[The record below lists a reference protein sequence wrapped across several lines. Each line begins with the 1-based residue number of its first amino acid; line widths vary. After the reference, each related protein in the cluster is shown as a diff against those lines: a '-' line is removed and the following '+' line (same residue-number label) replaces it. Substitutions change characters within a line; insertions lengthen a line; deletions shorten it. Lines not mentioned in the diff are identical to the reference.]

1 MNENGA
7 RVSRRSVLAFAATSA
22 AGILL
27 PGCASQDIRAP
38 DEGLTVSP
46 SPTHA
51 AAIANARE
59 SAWKAINSGQGSG
72 ASVAIMERGKFVL
85 SEAMGVAD
93 RGQNRSV
100 DRGTRF
106 NIGSVSKMFATVAI
120 LLLVDEGKVA
130 LDAPVIRYLPE
141 FTMTDSRF
149 RDITLRM
156 LLNHSSGLPGS
167 TFFFAF
173 EPDASMHRLLLET
186 LKHSRLKH
194 TPGAMS
200 MYCNDGFTLAEMVV
214 EQVTGRK
221 FVAFLAERVFAPLG
235 MTNTTTSL
243 GESGGANV
251 AEYYD
256 ATSGKKY
263 PREVV
268 PIYAAGGF
276 SSTAEDLCRFGDSL
290 MSGGRNLLSPASLQE
305 LYRWQPAPFTSG
317 LREGKWYGQI
327 GWDYSTQI
335 GSVGGSGNGSTGIQ
349 VFAKGGNS
357 GFYSANLQI
366 LPTEKMVIAM
376 ITSGKASG
384 DKLTE
389 PILAGVL
396 ADRRP
401 GVPARSPPQPRI
413 PPAIPAAL
421 DRYVGYYASETGT
434 MKMAIDGQRRKL
446 ILTPLG
452 SAAPPVE
459 LIYNDGYFFSPPSEN
474 RAYFGS
480 RDGIDFIV
488 QIPAGLTGGDLVTLQ
503 KLKSVLNPQRL
514 QPELRDGFWLMRN
527 APAAVEVFD
536 FDLLQPLKSY
546 EELPGYVDFRGVRRI
561 ERPDFAA
568 MAATAVRDQSDLD
581 FVEGKGGG
589 FMRTGH
595 YLWSAAG
602 TAGRLP
608 TARSTVTIG
617 ADGFNQWRAVDAGG
631 VLNFTLPPK
640 GRVIVVTLGATL
652 YDSIVD
658 SGAVHAP
665 AGSYVF
671 FAGATCD
678 VFQVT
683 AEGRTGT

>member
-1 MNENGA
+1 MSLTST
-7 RVSRRSVLAFAATSA
+7 RLDRRSVLAFAAASA
-22 AGILL
+22 SASLL
-27 PGCASQDIRAP
+27 PACTGQDAQSL
-38 DEGLTVSP
+38 GAGGKSP
-46 SPTHA
+46 SLSVNA
-51 AAIANARE
+51 SAISNARE
-59 SAWKAINSGQGSG
+59 SAWKAISSGQGSG
-72 ASVAIMERGKFVL
+72 VSVAIMERGEFVL
-85 SEAMGVAD
+85 SDAMGVAD
-93 RGQNRSV
+93 RAQNRAV
-100 DRGTRF
+100 DRKTRF

-130 LDAPVIRYLPE
+130 LDAPVTRYLPE
-141 FTMTDSRF
+141 FTMTDARF

-156 LLNHSSGLPGS
+156 LLNHSSGLPG
-167 TFFFAF
+167 TTVFIGF
-173 EPDASMHRLLLET
+173 EPDATVHRLLLDT
-186 LKHSRLKH
+186 LKRSRLKH

-221 FVAFLAERVFAPLG
+221 FVAFLGERVFAPLS

-243 GESGGANV
+243 GESGGTNV
-251 AEYYD
+251 AEYYE

-268 PIYAAGGF
+268 PVYATGGF

-290 MSGGRNLLSPASLQE
+290 MAGGRNLLSPASLQE

-317 LREGKWYGQI
+317 LREGKWYGQV

-335 GSVGGSGNGSTGIQ
+335 GSSNGSTGIQ

-396 ADRRP
+396 TDRRP
-401 GVPARSPPQPRI
+401 GVPARSPAQPRI
-413 PPAIPAAL
+413 PQDIPAAL

-434 MKMAIDGQRRKL
+434 MKIAIDSQRRKL
-446 ILTPLG
+446 IVTPLG
-452 SAAPPVE
+452 GAAPPEE
-459 LIYNDGYFFSPPSEN
+459 LIYNDGYFFVPAGE
-474 RAYFGS
+474 RRVYFAS
-480 RDGIDFIV
+480 RDSINFLVKNEG
-488 QIPAGLTGGDLVTLQ
+488 GLTDSDEVTLQ
-503 KLKSVLNPQRL
+503 KLEPALNPQRL

-568 MAATAVRDQSDLD
+568 MAATAIRDQSDLD

-589 FMRTGH
+589 LMRTGH
-595 YLWSAAG
+595 YLWSPAR

-608 TARSTVTIG
+608 MTPSTVTIG
-617 ADGFNQWRAVDAGG
+617 ADGFNEWRAVDAGG
-631 VLNFTLPPK
+631 VLNFALPAK
-640 GRVIVVTLGATL
+640 GRVIVVTQSATL

-665 AGSYVF
+665 AGSFVF
-671 FAGATCD
+671 FAGAAGD
-678 VFQVT
+678 AFQVIV
-683 AEGRTGT
+683 R

>member
-1 MNENGA
+1 MRRPSIHVN
-7 RVSRRSVLAFAATSA
+7 RRSILAAATASA
-22 AGILL
+22 AATLL
-27 PGCASQDIRAP
+27 PGCGSQGPKAFETAAP
-38 DEGLTVSP
+38 VPP
-46 SPTHA
+46 SSSNT
-51 AAIANARE
+51 AAISNARE

-72 ASVAIMERGKFVL
+72 VSVAIMQGGEFVL
-85 SEAMGVAD
+85 SDAMGVAD
-93 RGQNRSV
+93 RGQNRLV

-130 LDAPVIRYLPE
+130 LDAPVVRYLPE
-141 FTMTDSRF
+141 FIMTDTRF

-156 LLNHSSGLPGS
+156 LLNHSSGLPG
-167 TFFFAF
+167 TTVFIGF
-173 EPDASMHRLLLET
+173 EPDATVHRLLLDT
-186 LKHSRLKH
+186 LKRSRLKH
-194 TPGAMS
+194 APGAMS

-221 FVAFLAERVFAPLG
+221 FVAFLGERVFAPLG
-235 MTNTTTSL
+235 MTNTATSL

-256 ATSGKKY
+256 AASGKKY

-290 MSGGRNLLSPASLQE
+290 IASGRTLLSPASLQE

-335 GSVGGSGNGSTGIQ
+335 GSVGGEGKGNTGIQ

-366 LPTEKMVIAM
+366 LPGEKMVIAM

-384 DKLTE
+384 DKLTA

-401 GVPARSPPQPRI
+401 GVPARSLPQPRI
-413 PPAIPAAL
+413 PQTIPAAL
-421 DRYVGYYASETGT
+421 DRYVGHYACETGA
-434 MKMAIDGQRRKL
+434 MKIAIDSQRRKL
-446 ILTPLG
+446 IVTPLG
-452 SAAPPVE
+452 GAAPPEE
-459 LIYNDGYFFSPPSEN
+459 LIYNDGYFFVPTGE
-474 RAYFGS
+474 RRVYFAS
-480 RDGIDFIV
+480 RDGIDFLV
-488 QIPAGLTGGDLVTLQ
+488 KNESGLTDSDDVMLQ
-503 KLKSVLNPQRL
+503 KLEPVLNPQRL

-536 FDLLQPLKSY
+536 FDLLQSLKSY

-561 ERPDFAA
+561 ERPGFAA
-568 MAATAVRDQSDLD
+568 MAATAIRDQSDMD

-595 YLWSAAG
+595 YVWSPARI
-602 TAGRLP
+602 AGRLP
-608 TARSTVTIG
+608 MARSTVTIG
-617 ADGFNQWRAVDAGG
+617 ADGFNEWRAVDAGG
-631 VLNFTLPPK
+631 MLNFKLPAK

-658 SGAVHAP
+658 SGAVYAP

-671 FAGATCD
+671 FAGATGD

-683 AEGRTGT
+683 AA

>member
-1 MNENGA
+1 MSLTSA
-7 RVSRRSVLAFAATSA
+7 RLDRRSVLAFAAASA
-22 AGILL
+22 GASLL
-27 PGCASQDIRAP
+27 PACAGRDAQSLGAGGKAP
-38 DEGLTVSP
+38 SLSVNAS
-46 SPTHA
+46 
-51 AAIANARE
+51 AISNARE
-59 SAWKAINSGQGSG
+59 SAWKAISSGQGSG
-72 ASVAIMERGKFVL
+72 VSVAIMERGEFVL
-85 SEAMGVAD
+85 SDAMGVAD
-93 RGQNRSV
+93 RAQNRAV
-100 DRGTRF
+100 DRKTRF

-120 LLLVDEGKVA
+120 LLLVDDGKVA
-130 LDAPVIRYLPE
+130 LDAPVVRYLPE
-141 FTMTDSRF
+141 FTMTDARF

-167 TFFFAF
+167 TFFFGF
-173 EPDASMHRLLLET
+173 EPDAAMHRLLLDT
-186 LKHSRLKH
+186 LKRSRLKH

-221 FVAFLAERVFAPLG
+221 FIAFLSDRVFAPLG
-235 MTNTTTSL
+235 MNNTTTSL

-251 AEYYD
+251 AEYYE
-256 ATSGKKY
+256 ATSSKKY

-268 PIYAAGGF
+268 PVYATGGF
-276 SSTAEDLCRFGDSL
+276 SSTAEDLCLFGDSL
-290 MSGGRNLLSPASLQE
+290 MAGGRNQLSPASLRE

-335 GSVGGSGNGSTGIQ
+335 GSGNGSAGIQ

-366 LPTEKMVIAM
+366 LPAEKMVIAM

-401 GVPARSPPQPRI
+401 GVPARSPAQPRI
-413 PPAIPAAL
+413 PQDIPAAL

-434 MKMAIDGQRRKL
+434 MKMAIDSQRRKL
-446 ILTPLG
+446 ILTHLG
-452 SAAPPVE
+452 RAAPPTE
-459 LIYNDGYFFSPPSEN
+459 LIYNDGYFFAPPSEN

-503 KLKSVLNPQRL
+503 KLEPVLNPQQL
-514 QPELRDGFWLMRN
+514 QPALRDAFWLMRN

-581 FVEGKGGG
+581 FVEGRGGG
-589 FMRTGH
+589 LLRTGH
-595 YLWSAAG
+595 YLWSAAR

-608 TARSTVTIG
+608 VAPSTVTIG
-617 ADGFNQWRAVDAGG
+617 ADGFNEWRAVDAGG
-631 VLNFTLPPK
+631 VLNFTLPAK
-640 GRVIVVTLGATL
+640 GRVIVVTQSATL

-658 SGAVHAP
+658 IGTVHAP
-665 AGSYVF
+665 AGSFVF
-671 FAGATCD
+671 FAGAAGD
-678 VFQVT
+678 VFQVIV
-683 AEGRTGT
+683 R

>member
-1 MNENGA
+1 MSENGA

-38 DEGLTVSP
+38 DEGLNVLP

-59 SAWKAINSGQGSG
+59 SAYRTIGAGQGSG
-72 ASVAIMERGKFVL
+72 VSLAIMERGKFVL

-141 FTMTDSRF
+141 FTMTDARF

-167 TFFFAF
+167 TFFFGF
-173 EPDASMHRLLLET
+173 EPDASMHRLLLDT
-186 LKHSRLKH
+186 LKRSRLKH

-221 FVAFLAERVFAPLG
+221 FVAFLGERVFAPLS

-243 GESGGANV
+243 GESGGTNV
-251 AEYYD
+251 AEYYE

-268 PIYAAGGF
+268 PVYATGGF

-290 MSGGRNLLSPASLQE
+290 MAGGRNLLSPASLQE

-317 LREGKWYGQI
+317 LREGKWYGQV

-335 GSVGGSGNGSTGIQ
+335 GSSNGSTGIQ

-396 ADRRP
+396 TDRRP
-401 GVPARSPPQPRI
+401 GVPAGSPPQTRAAQTI
-413 PPAIPAAL
+413 PEAL

-434 MKMAIDGQRRKL
+434 MKMVIDSQRRKL

-452 SAAPPVE
+452 RAAPPTE
-459 LIYNDGYFFSPPSEN
+459 LIYNDGYFFAPPSEN

-488 QIPAGLTGGDLVTLQ
+488 QSPAGLTGGDLVTLQ
-503 KLKSVLNPQRL
+503 KLELVLNPQPL
-514 QPELRDGFWLMRN
+514 QPALRDGFWLMRN
-527 APAAVEVFD
+527 APPAVEVLD
-536 FDLLQPLKSY
+536 FDLLQPLRSY

-568 MAATAVRDQSDLD
+568 MAATAIRDQSDLD

-589 FMRTGH
+589 LMRTGH

-608 TARSTVTIG
+608 VARSTVTIG
-617 ADGFNQWRAVDAGG
+617 ADGFNEWRAVDAGG
-631 VLNFTLPPK
+631 VLNFTLPAK

-671 FAGATCD
+671 FAGATGD

-683 AEGRTGT
+683 AEGRIGT

>member
-1 MNENGA
+1 MSLTST
-7 RVSRRSVLAFAATSA
+7 RLDRRSVLAFAAASA
-22 AGILL
+22 SASLL
-27 PGCASQDIRAP
+27 PACTGQDAQSLGAGEKAPSLSVNAS
-38 DEGLTVSP
+38 
-46 SPTHA
+46 
-51 AAIANARE
+51 AISNARE
-59 SAWKAINSGQGSG
+59 SAWKAISSGQGSG
-72 ASVAIMERGKFVL
+72 VSVAIMERGEFVL
-85 SEAMGVAD
+85 SDAMGVAD
-93 RGQNRSV
+93 RSQNRAV
-100 DRGTRF
+100 DRKTRF

-120 LLLVDEGKVA
+120 LLLVDEGKVE
-130 LDAPVIRYLPE
+130 LDAPVVRYLPE
-141 FTMTDSRF
+141 FTMRDPRF

-156 LLNHSSGLPGS
+156 LLNHSSGLPG
-167 TFFFAF
+167 TTVFIGF
-173 EPDASMHRLLLET
+173 EPDATVHRLLMET

-221 FVAFLAERVFAPLG
+221 FVAFLGERVFAPLR

-251 AEYYD
+251 AEYYE

-305 LYRWQPAPFTSG
+305 LSRWQPAPFTSG

-327 GWDYSTQI
+327 GWDYSTHI
-335 GSVGGSGNGSTGIQ
+335 GSVGGEGKGSTGIQ

-366 LPTEKMVIAM
+366 LPAEKMVIAM

-401 GVPARSPPQPRI
+401 GGLALSPQQSRVAL
-413 PPAIPAAL
+413 AIPAAL

-434 MKMAIDGQRRKL
+434 MKMAIDSQRRKL

-452 SAAPPVE
+452 GAAPPVE
-459 LIYNDGYFFSPPSEN
+459 LIYDDGYFFSPPSEN

-503 KLKSVLNPQRL
+503 KLEPVLSSQRL
-514 QPELRDGFWLMRN
+514 QPALRDGLWLMRN
-527 APAAVEVFD
+527 APAAVEVLD
-536 FDLLQPLKSY
+536 FNLLEALKSY

-561 ERPDFAA
+561 EQPDFAG
-568 MAATAVRDQSDLD
+568 MAGTALRDQTDLELI
-581 FVEGKGGG
+581 EGKGGS

-595 YLWSAAG
+595 YLWSPAR

-608 TARSTVTIG
+608 MAASTITID
-617 ADGFNQWRAVDAGG
+617 ADGFNEWRAVEGGG
-631 VLNFTLPPK
+631 VLDFTLPAK
-640 GRVIVVTLGATL
+640 GRVIVVTQVATL

-671 FAGATCD
+671 FAGAVGD

-683 AEGRTGT
+683 VN